1 MVDTIDGGPPG
12 PQPAPI
18 TPRRRRHPL
27 RYAIIAVLCIGAV
40 AWMLVLMQRN
50 VVFFK
55 TVSQAVADRTK
66 DGTHTLRIGG
76 AVLPGTIKH
85 TADGADFDLTEG
97 GQTVVVDHSG
107 TQPPLFQDC
116 APVVAVGHWQG
127 TTFISHQIIIKHGN
141 QYQPPA
147 HAAVRCPAEP
157 SGVR

>member
-1 MVDTIDGGPPG
+1 MVDTLEGAPAAPP
-12 PQPAPI
+12 PL

-27 RYAIIAVLCIGAV
+27 RYAIVAVLCIGAV

-55 TVSQAVADRTK
+55 TVSQAVASRAQ
-66 DGTHTLRIGG
+66 DGTRPLRIGG

-97 GQTVVVDHSG
+97 GQTVLVDHSG
-107 TQPPLFQDC
+107 TQPALFQDC

-127 TTFISHQIIIKHGN
+127 TTFVSHQILIKHGN
-141 QYQPPA
+141 VYKPVETAA
-147 HAAVRCPAEP
+147 HHCPQDP
-157 SGVR
+157 IK